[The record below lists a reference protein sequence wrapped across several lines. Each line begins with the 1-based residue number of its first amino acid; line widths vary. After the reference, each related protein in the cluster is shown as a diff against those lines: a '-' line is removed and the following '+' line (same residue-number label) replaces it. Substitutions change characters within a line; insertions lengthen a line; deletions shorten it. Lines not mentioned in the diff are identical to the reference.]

1 MFPLVKENSQRKLL
15 IFEDLMGNS
24 DTNQTFET
32 NSTIDSDALLIYTS
46 GTTGS
51 PKGVVATH
59 RILAS
64 QVDNLIEAWKYSENV
79 G

>member
-1 MFPLVKENSQRKLL
+1 MKESCQRKLL
-15 IFEDLMGNS
+15 IFEDLLSTGCSEN
-24 DTNQTFET
+24 NQTLG
-32 NSTIDSDALLIYTS
+32 SKVALDSDALVIYTS

-64 QVDNLIEAWKYSENV
+64 QVDNLIEAWNYSENV